1 MKTHI
6 KHTLFVGALGLCLA
20 ACSDFL
26 DEKGYNTDYSYY
38 ETAEGVESLVASC
51 YQNGR
56 GMFSTSNT
64 PSGIIFQEIGT
75 DMYTI
80 GGDGGTDFALYTST
94 MNPSNETFSA
104 FWTDCYNG
112 VARAN
117 LGLQYLV
124 SNQDMKEDVKRI
136 REGELKFLRAYYYS
150 VLVIHYGDCPLLLQP
165 VDKPT
170 FNFTRAP
177 QREVWAQIIQD
188 ATDAYNMLPW
198 ADADGKVTGDY
209 GRASKGAA
217 AHLLAK
223 AYMFRYSQ
231 KWAGNQSDSHMN
243 EERGAESTD
252 LDKVIEYA
260 SAVCH
265 FGNGAGSGSLHE
277 LAPDYSDLWR
287 YDPKTGGP
295 TPDDYAG
302 SEVLFNIQFST
313 DHFYNNQLA
322 TDVNTG
328 GNWLHMMFTTQAE
341 GMPMT
346 TANGNGTES
355 VKWGT
360 SNGIGRDLITGR
372 PWRRASPTPF
382 LYEDD
387 GLYGPQYYT
396 SNKHGKLIDS
406 RLYKSHIWVYYCNQA
421 PNVTWEEFSNATGS
435 FRPSSIGKTTGS
447 QRYAIGDTA
456 IVFSMENVDRRFS
469 NGTMSEKLAFA
480 RAIEPYWYIP
490 MQSISRP
497 GLNNRSDRDGIR
509 NTYPSLIKYLD
520 SRRTS
525 ANDQSGY
532 RDYFCYR
539 LAETYIMLAE
549 AFALKGDYTN
559 SAAALNIVRERA
571 AWKEGEEK
579 TPNFYKY
586 DGGAIADLAKSTVEE
601 MKVTTD
607 FLSGMDDEEKLI
619 FFLDEYGREME
630 GELHRFEQLVRNGA
644 DFFVARIKER
654 SELAAE
660 NVQPFHRFRPI
671 PQKHIDRLEPADPN
685 PQNYGY

>member
-1 MKTHI
+1 MKNHI
-6 KHTLFVGALGLCLA
+6 KYTLFVGALGLCLA

-117 LGLQYLV
+117 LGLQYLT

-265 FGNGAGSGSLHE
+265 FGSGAGSGSLHE
-277 LAPDYSDLWR
+277 LASDYSDLWR

-382 LYEDD
+382 LYEDN

-435 FRPSSIGKTTGS
+435 FSPSSIGKTTGS

-456 IVFSMENVDRRFS
+456 IVFSLENVDQRFS
-469 NGTMSEKLAFA
+469 DGTMSEKLAFA

-497 GLNNRSDRDGIR
+497 GLNNRGDRDGIR

-549 AFALKGDYTN
+549 AFALKGDYAN

-586 DGGAIADLAKSTVEE
+586 DGGAIADLTKSTVEE

-660 NVQPFHRFRPI
+660 NIQPFHRFRPI

>member
-6 KHTLFVGALGLCLA
+6 KHTFIIGALGFCLA

-38 ETAEGVESLVASC
+38 ETADGIETLVASC

-94 MNPSNETFSA
+94 MNPSNETFSS

-117 LGLQYLV
+117 LGLQYIA
-124 SNQDMKEDVKRI
+124 SNKDMKEDIKSI

-165 VDKPT
+165 IDKPT

-177 QREVWAQIIQD
+177 QKEIWAQIIQD
-188 ATDAYNMLPW
+188 ATDAYNLLPW
-198 ADADGKVTGDY
+198 ADAEGKVTGDY
-209 GRASKGAA
+209 GRVSKGAA
-217 AHLLAK
+217 GHLLAK

-231 KWAGNQSDSHMN
+231 KWAGSQSDSHMN
-243 EERGAESTD
+243 EDRGAESTD
-252 LDKVIEYA
+252 LDKAIKYA

-265 FGNGAGSGSLHE
+265 FGSESGSGSLHE
-277 LAPDYSDLWR
+277 LASDYSDLWR
-287 YDPKTGGP
+287 YNPKTGGP

-302 SEVLFNIQFST
+302 SEILFNIQFST

-382 LYEDD
+382 LYEDN
-387 GLYGPQYYT
+387 GLYGPQYYS

-421 PNVTWEEFSNATGS
+421 PNVTWTTFSNATGN
-435 FRPSSIGKTTGS
+435 FDPASIGETIGN

-456 IVFSMENVDRRFS
+456 IVFSMEDVDKRFS
-469 NGTMSEKLAFA
+469 KGTKSEKLAFA

-490 MQSISRP
+490 MNQSPWS
-497 GLNNRSDRDGIR
+497 
-509 NTYPSLIKYLD
+509 
-520 SRRTS
+520 
-525 ANDQSGY
+525 
-532 RDYFCYR
+532 
-539 LAETYIMLAE
+539 
-549 AFALKGDYTN
+549 
-559 SAAALNIVRERA
+559 
-571 AWKEGEEK
+571 
-579 TPNFYKY
+579 
-586 DGGAIADLAKSTVEE
+586 
-601 MKVTTD
+601 
-607 FLSGMDDEEKLI
+607 
-619 FFLDEYGREME
+619 
-630 GELHRFEQLVRNGA
+630 
-644 DFFVARIKER
+644 
-654 SELAAE
+654 
-660 NVQPFHRFRPI
+660 
-671 PQKHIDRLEPADPN
+671 
-685 PQNYGY
+685 